1 MKHVI
6 LMRHAKSDWKLAGLT
21 DHQRPLNKRGV
32 HDAPLMGASI
42 KKRGIIPELVLVSDA
57 KRTQETW
64 SLLSP
69 LFEGAQTKFDAEL
82 YLASSEI
89 ILAKIR
95 GMNHLI
101 DTVLLLAHNP
111 GITEA
116 FLRLANINTSGIP
129 TSGVCCIRL
138 HTDDFKNTLKCKKE
152 LVYFTYPAEL

>member
-89 ILAKIR
+89 ILTKLQEV
-95 GMNHLI
+95 NHLI
-101 DTVLLLAHNP
+101 DTVLLLA
-111 GITEA
+111 
-116 FLRLANINTSGIP
+116 NINTSDIP

-152 LVYFTYPAEL
+152 LVYFTYPADL